1 MGRLLDMRIAGK
13 ASSIMRAHAR
23 SLRENQTDAERLL
36 WACLRRGQLEKLRF
50 RRQQPVGPFIL
61 DFYCHR
67 ARLAIELDGGQHLLP
82 EHAARDRERDRYL
95 MRHGIRV
102 LRFYNDQVLNR
113 LPDVL
118 AEIHR
123 QLLAVKPSP

>member
-1 MGRLLDMRIAGK
+1 
-13 ASSIMRAHAR
+13 MRAHAR

-36 WACLRRGQLEKLRF
+36 WACLRRGRLEKLRF

-67 ARLAIELDGGQHLLP
+67 ARLAIELDGDQHLLP

-95 MRHGIRV
+95 MRHGIRA

>member
-1 MGRLLDMRIAGK
+1 
-13 ASSIMRAHAR
+13 MRAHAR

-36 WACLRRGQLEKLRF
+36 WACLRRGQLEHLRF
-50 RRQQPVGPFIL
+50 RRQQPVGLFIV

-82 EHAARDRERDRYL
+82 EHIAKDQARDEYMTRQ
-95 MRHGIRV
+95 GIRV

-123 QLLAVKPSP
+123 QWLAVKPSP

>member
-1 MGRLLDMRIAGK
+1 
-13 ASSIMRAHAR
+13 
-23 SLRENQTDAERLL
+23 
-36 WACLRRGQLEKLRF
+36 
-50 RRQQPVGPFIL
+50 
-61 DFYCHR
+61 
-67 ARLAIELDGGQHLLP
+67 
-82 EHAARDRERDRYL
+82 